1 MYLIVKHSHLLL
13 VALTFL
19 LFNLRFWLRFA
30 RPAQALPKLLK
41 IFPHLNDTLLFLSGL
56 WLIHLT
62 GWIPFANANW
72 LGVKLLLLLCYIIFG
87 AKTMHAAPRS
97 SRALLFYALSM
108 LCFASIIALA
118 YFKPILW

>member
-30 RPAQALPKLLK
+30 HPAQTLPKLLK

-87 AKTMHAAPRS
+87 AKTMHAVPRS

>member
-41 IFPHLNDTLLFLSGL
+41 IFPHLNDTLLLLSGL

-72 LGVKLLLLLCYIIFG
+72 LGTKLLLLLCYIVLG
-87 AKTMHAAPRS
+87 TKTMHAVPRS
-97 SRALLFYALSM
+97 SRSLLFYALSI
-108 LCFASIIALA
+108 LCFAGIVFLA
-118 YFKPILW
+118 YFKPMLW

>member
-19 LFNLRFWLRFA
+19 LFNIRFWLRFA
-30 RPAQALPKLLK
+30 RPAHTLPKILK

-72 LGVKLLLLLCYIIFG
+72 LGVKLLLLLCYIVFG
-87 AKTMHAAPRS
+87 AKTMHATPRS
-97 SRALLFYALSM
+97 RRALLFYALSM
-108 LCFASIIALA
+108 LCFTSIIVLA